1 MTVDVTAAQKQRQLL
16 DWLRGQKKVAVA
28 FSGGVDSSY
37 LLWAAA
43 ESGAAVT
50 AYYVSTAFQPAFE
63 GEDARRL
70 CAALG
75 VTLRTVTLDVLSCPE
90 VTENTPRR
98 CYFCKQRVFTAIWDA
113 AKADGCAVL
122 CDGTNGSD
130 DASDRPGMAA
140 LRELRVASPLRE
152 AGLTKAEIREL
163 SRQAGLFTWDKPAY
177 ACLATRIPTGTA
189 ITAADLRRTEMAEGY
204 LMSLGFRDFRVR
216 LFGGA
221 ARIQLREA
229 QLPLFLQHREAVVT
243 TLRQWYPA
251 VLLDGEVRP

>member
-1 MTVDVTAAQKQRQLL
+1 MTAAEKQRHLL
-16 DWLRGQKKVAVA
+16 DWLREQGRVAVA
-28 FSGGVDSSY
+28 FSGGVDSAY

-70 CAALG
+70 CAQLG
-75 VTLRTVTLDVLSCPE
+75 VTLRTVEVDVLSCPE
-90 VTENTPRR
+90 VTENSPRR
-98 CYFCKQRVFTAIWDA
+98 CYFCKKRLFTAMLEGA
-113 AKADGCAVL
+113 RADGCTVL
-122 CDGTNGSD
+122 CDGTNASD
-130 DASDRPGMAA
+130 DAADRPGMAA
-140 LRELRVASPLRE
+140 LRELQVVSPLRE
-152 AGLTKAEIREL
+152 AGLTKAEIRAL

-189 ITAADLRRTEMAEGY
+189 ITAADLRRTEQAEGY

-216 LFGGA
+216 LFGGG

-229 QLPLFLQHREAVVT
+229 QFPLFLQHREAIVT
-243 TLRQWYPA
+243 ALRQWYPA

>member
-1 MTVDVTAAQKQRQLL
+1 MTAAGKQQRLL
-16 DWLRGQKKVAVA
+16 DWLRAQGRVAVA
-28 FSGGVDSSY
+28 FSGGVDSAY

-43 ESGAAVT
+43 ESGADAA

-75 VTLRTVTLDVLSCPE
+75 VTLRTVEVDVLDCGD
-90 VTENTPRR
+90 VTENGPRR
-98 CYFCKQRVFTAIWDA
+98 CYFCKQKLFTAMQSA
-113 AKADGCAVL
+113 AAADGFALL

-130 DASDRPGMAA
+130 DAADRPGMAA
-140 LRELRVASPLRE
+140 LRELHVVSPLRE

-163 SRQAGLFTWDKPAY
+163 SRAAGLFTWDKPAY

-189 ITAADLRRTEMAEGY
+189 ITAADLQRTERAENY
-204 LMSLGFRDFRVR
+204 LASLGFRDFRVR

-221 ARIQLREA
+221 ARIQLREN
-229 QLPLFLQHREAVVT
+229 QFPLFMQHREAIVT
-243 TLRQWYPA
+243 TLRQWYDA

>member
-1 MTVDVTAAQKQRQLL
+1 MTAAEKQRHLL
-16 DWLRGQKKVAVA
+16 DWLREQGRVAVA
-28 FSGGVDSSY
+28 FSGGVDSAY

-70 CAALG
+70 CAQLG
-75 VTLRTVTLDVLSCPE
+75 VTLRTVEVDVLSCPD
-90 VTENTPRR
+90 VTENGPRR
-98 CYFCKQRVFTAIWDA
+98 CYFCKKRLFTAMQSA
-113 AKADGCAVL
+113 AATDGCTVL
-122 CDGTNGSD
+122 CDGTNASD
-130 DASDRPGMAA
+130 DAADRPGMAA
-140 LRELRVASPLRE
+140 LRELQVASPLRE
-152 AGLTKAEIREL
+152 AGLTKAEIRAL

-189 ITAADLRRTEMAEGY
+189 ITAADLQRTEQAEGY

-216 LFGGA
+216 LFGGG
-221 ARIQLREA
+221 ARIQLREN
-229 QLPLFLQHREAVVT
+229 QFPLFMQHREAIVT
-243 TLRQWYPA
+243 TLRQWYDA

>member
-1 MTVDVTAAQKQRQLL
+1 MTAAQKQQRLL
-16 DWLRGQKKVAVA
+16 DWLRAQGKVAVA
-28 FSGGVDSSY
+28 FSGGVDSAY

-43 ESGAAVT
+43 ESGADAA

-75 VTLRTVTLDVLSCPE
+75 VTLRTVEVDVLDCGD
-90 VTENTPRR
+90 VTENGPRR
-98 CYFCKQRVFTAIWDA
+98 CYFCKQKLFTAMQSA
-113 AKADGCAVL
+113 AAADGFALL

-130 DASDRPGMAA
+130 DAADRPGMAA
-140 LRELRVASPLRE
+140 LRELHVVSPLRE

-163 SRQAGLFTWDKPAY
+163 SRAAGLFTWDKPAY

-189 ITAADLRRTEMAEGY
+189 ITAADLQRTERAENY
-204 LMSLGFRDFRVR
+204 LASLGFRDFRVR

-221 ARIQLREA
+221 ARIQLREN
-229 QLPLFLQHREAVVT
+229 QFPLFMQHREAIVT
-243 TLRQWYPA
+243 TLRQWYDA

>member
-1 MTVDVTAAQKQRQLL
+1 MTAAGKQQRLL
-16 DWLRGQKKVAVA
+16 DWLRAQGRVAVA
-28 FSGGVDSSY
+28 FSGGVDSAY

-43 ESGAAVT
+43 ESGADAA

-75 VTLRTVTLDVLSCPE
+75 VTLRTVEVDVLDCGD
-90 VTENTPRR
+90 VTENGPRR
-98 CYFCKQRVFTAIWDA
+98 CYFCKQKLFTAMQSA
-113 AKADGCAVL
+113 AAADGFPLL

-130 DASDRPGMAA
+130 DAADRPGMAA
-140 LRELRVASPLRE
+140 LRELHVVSPLRE

-163 SRQAGLFTWDKPAY
+163 SRAAGLFTWDKPAY

-189 ITAADLRRTEMAEGY
+189 ITAEDLQRTERAENY
-204 LMSLGFRDFRVR
+204 LASLGFRDFRVR
-216 LFGGA
+216 LFGGG
-221 ARIQLREA
+221 ARIQLREN
-229 QLPLFLQHREAVVT
+229 QFPLFMQHREAIVT
-243 TLRQWYPA
+243 TLRQWYDA

>member
-1 MTVDVTAAQKQRQLL
+1 MTAAEKQRHLL
-16 DWLRGQKKVAVA
+16 DWLRGQSKVAVA
-28 FSGGVDSSY
+28 FSGGVDSAY

-63 GEDARRL
+63 GADARRL
-70 CAALG
+70 CAELG
-75 VTLRTVTLDVLSCPE
+75 VTLRTVEVDVLSCPE
-90 VTENTPRR
+90 VTENSPRR
-98 CYFCKQRVFTAIWDA
+98 CYFCKKRLFTAMQSA
-113 AKADGCAVL
+113 AAADGCTVL
-122 CDGTNGSD
+122 CDGTNASD
-130 DASDRPGMAA
+130 DAADRPGMAA
-140 LRELRVASPLRE
+140 LRELQVVSPLRE

-163 SRQAGLFTWDKPAY
+163 SRAAGLFTWDKPAY

-189 ITAADLRRTEMAEGY
+189 ITAEDLQRTERAENV

-216 LFGGA
+216 LVGGG

-229 QLPLFLQHREAVVT
+229 QFPLFLQHREAIVA
-243 TLRQWYPA
+243 TLRQWYGA